1 MVHICEKCNVAFKR
15 KSHYETHLK
24 SNRHINGTKSQKTYT
39 CECGKS
45 YRHNQSLWTHKKSCD
60 VVQKSNVV
68 GSGIIRDY
76 EEKLERSEREK
87 VELRK
92 QISELLDKQVQM
104 QPITNIENQQ
114 NIETQNNV
122 NIHIN
127 AFGNENMDYI
137 TDKVIIHCINH
148 VYNSIPL
155 LIERI
160 HFDPDHP
167 ENHNIKIT
175 NKKLPHASIM
185 TDNQTWKTVDRNNA
199 IETMVDKGFNILD
212 ESYCDNRDKISA
224 NKQKHFDG
232 FQSKYG
238 DQDRELLKKL
248 KTEMDLMV
256 LNATRD

>member
-1 MVHICEKCNVAFKR
+1 MYMESQYVCNICKCSYSR
-15 KSHYETHLK
+15 KSFLTNHLK
-24 SNRHINGTKSQKTYT
+24 SKKHLTRVSSSCRFVCK
-39 CECGKS
+39 CGKS
-45 YRHNQSLWTHKKSCD
+45 YLHKRTLENHQVKCKTQVETES
-60 VVQKSNVV
+60 
-68 GSGIIRDY
+68 I

-92 QISELLDKQVQM
+92 QILELLDKQAQM